1 MEKKSCDYLM
11 VIYTYV
17 KKTNLY
23 PFGDNQLNICKVFN
37 LNVKYPHVINTF
49 MAIYM
54 QRGKKYPK

>member
-1 MEKKSCDYLM
+1 M

-17 KKTNLY
+17 KKTNFY
-23 PFGDNQLNICKVFN
+23 PFGDNQLNICKAFN
-37 LNVKYPHVINTF
+37 LNVKYPHVISTF

>member
-1 MEKKSCDYLM
+1 M